1 MSSIKHLASSGCPA
15 AFAGATSA
23 CQRAVVEVDSFL
35 VAFLGFVPESSLCVV
50 IVGLFGRR

>member
-23 CQRAVVEVDSFL
+23 CQRAVVEVDSFP